1 MKTINDKNAVNE
13 DNLMNVKY
21 MENTRDWVLLSKDL

>member
-21 MENTRDWVLLSKDL
+21 MENTRNWVLLSKDL

>member
-21 MENTRDWVLLSKDL
+21 MENTRNWVLLSKDI